1 MVKGKEVRAE
11 ATFTAES
18 TAGTINIFFP
28 DLTFEMAEGE
38 TGAFFKFVVFEELYV
53 NVKNADGT
61 VEQHIVSEHKDSRD
75 SKQTLSAGI
84 IVTGD
89 ETPLFIFLGLVVLAM
104 AGIGIVLWKK

>member
-1 MVKGKEVRAE
+1 
-11 ATFTAES
+11 
-18 TAGTINIFFP
+18 
-28 DLTFEMAEGE
+28 MAEGE
-38 TGAFFKFVVFEELYV
+38 TGASFKFVVFEELYV

-104 AGIGIVLWKK
+104 AGIGIVLWKKRKLEKGE